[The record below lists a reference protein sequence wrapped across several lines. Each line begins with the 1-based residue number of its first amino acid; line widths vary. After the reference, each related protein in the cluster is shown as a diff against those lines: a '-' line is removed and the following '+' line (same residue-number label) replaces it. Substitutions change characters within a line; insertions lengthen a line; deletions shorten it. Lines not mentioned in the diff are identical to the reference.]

1 MMHQVMNYGK
11 QKQCTKHPRKNMATK
26 QLGTYFRNS
35 RSAFYVGT
43 MTERYA
49 FINHFNFLSIESFI
63 TEAV

>member
-1 MMHQVMNYGK
+1 MESRNNAQSIRAK
-11 QKQCTKHPRKNMATK
+11 DMATK